1 MFDNNI
7 ILWMIVIAVI
17 NTVLSWLWMRII
29 VRGLMFEKMYF
40 NKFKEK
46 TLFKTSEA
54 VLFRILLDRL
64 RGKNNKYYL
73 LSHVRLKDLFDIVE
87 DKDWR
92 ETIDIWVRWHVDF
105 LVVDFKTLEPK
116 LAIELD
122 WWNHKY
128 PKQKRMDRF
137 KDKVFKNYSNIIL
150 KRIKDN
156 EINKNDETIKKVD
169 ELLSC
174 LE

>member
-1 MFDNNI
+1 MFDNDI
-7 ILWMIVIAVI
+7 ILWMTIIAVI
-17 NTVLSWLWMRII
+17 STVLSWLWMLFI
-29 VRGLMFEKMYF
+29 VHALLFEKMFY
-40 NKFKEK
+40 NTFKEK

-64 RGKNNKYYL
+64 KEKNNKYYL

-92 ETIDIWVRWHVDF
+92 ETVDIWVRWHVDF
-105 LVVDFKTLEPK
+105 LVIDFKTLQPK

-122 WWNHKY
+122 WWSHIF
-128 PKQKRMDRF
+128 PKQKSMDRF
-137 KDKVFKNYSNIIL
+137 KDKIFKKYSNIVL
-150 KRIKDN
+150 KRIKVN

-169 ELLSC
+169 NLLSC